1 MTERLDRIEAVLWE
15 IAESQ
20 RRSESR
26 INRIE
31 RFADTMSLL
40 SESNARL
47 TESNTR
53 AIATHGDGL
62 RASEARLDRIE
73 QLTESNARAIAAHS
87 EELRTSIADI
97 VNMVGTVA
105 ANLQRQS
112 DQAEIDRAEFRAQFQ
127 QLIEVLTQQYNGN
140 GRRE

>member
-1 MTERLDRIEAVLWE
+1 MTERLDRIEGILAE

-26 INRIE
+26 ITRIE
-31 RFADTMSLL
+31 RLADTLSLMA
-40 SESNARL
+40 ESNA
-47 TESNTR
+47 R
-53 AIATHGDGL
+53 AIATHGEEL
-62 RASEARLDRIE
+62 RASEVRLDRIE
-73 QLTESNARAIAAHS
+73 QLTESNARAIAAHG
-87 EELRTSIADI
+87 EELRTSIADM

-112 DQAEIDRAEFRAQFQ
+112 DQAEIDRAEFRAQFR

>member
-1 MTERLDRIEAVLWE
+1 MTERLDRIEGILAE

-26 INRIE
+26 ITRIE
-31 RFADTMSLL
+31 RLADTLSLMA
-40 SESNARL
+40 ESNA
-47 TESNTR
+47 R

-73 QLTESNARAIAAHS
+73 QLTESNARAIAAHG
-87 EELRTSIADI
+87 EELRTSIADM

-112 DQAEIDRAEFRAQFQ
+112 DQAEIDRAEFRAQFR